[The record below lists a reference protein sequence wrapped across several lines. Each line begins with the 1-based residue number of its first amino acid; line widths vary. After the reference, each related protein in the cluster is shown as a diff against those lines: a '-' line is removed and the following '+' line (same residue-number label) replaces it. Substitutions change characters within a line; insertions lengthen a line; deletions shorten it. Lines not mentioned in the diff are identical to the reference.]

1 MPASSKSAL
10 STHLA
15 QTNTKAG
22 MIVNMKKRVL
32 VLAPHTDDG
41 EFGCG
46 GTIAKLIAEQTEVF
60 YAAFS
65 VCELSIPSHLPK
77 NILETEVKNATRVL
91 GIRNENLK
99 IFNYGVRTFQSNRQ
113 QILDDLVNLKAELEP
128 DLILMPSP
136 HDIHQDHSTIGAEGI
151 RAFKQISILGYE
163 LPWNNLTFHT
173 QSFVFLEEEHLNK
186 KIEALK
192 CYESQSNRAYA
203 NENFIRSLAI
213 IRGTQV
219 GVQFAEAFEVIRWI
233 IE

>member
-1 MPASSKSAL
+1 
-10 STHLA
+10 
-15 QTNTKAG
+15 
-22 MIVNMKKRVL
+22 MKKRIL

-46 GTIAKLIAEQTEVF
+46 GTIAKLIDDKAEVF

-77 NILETEVKNATRVL
+77 DILETEVKNATGVL
-91 GIRNENLK
+91 GIKSENLK
-99 IFNYGVRTFQSNRQ
+99 IFRYGVRTFESYRQ
-113 QILDDLVNLKAELEP
+113 QILDDLVCLRNDIEP

-136 HDIHQDHSTIGAEGI
+136 HDIHQDHYTIGLEGV

-163 LPWNNLTFHT
+163 LPWNNLTFNT

-192 CYESQSNRAYA
+192 CYQSQSNRIYA
-203 NENFIRSLAI
+203 NESFIRSLAI
-213 IRGTQV
+213 TRGTQI
-219 GVQFAEAFEVIRWI
+219 GVKFAEAFEVIRWI
-233 IE
+233 IQ

>member
-1 MPASSKSAL
+1 
-10 STHLA
+10 
-15 QTNTKAG
+15 
-22 MIVNMKKRVL
+22 MKKRIL

-46 GTIAKLIAEQTEVF
+46 GTIAKLIAAQAEVF

-77 NILETEVKNATRVL
+77 NILETEVKKATGVL
-91 GIRNENLK
+91 GIRSENLK
-99 IFNYGVRTFQSNRQ
+99 IFRYAVRNFESYRQ
-113 QILDDLVNLKAELEP
+113 QILDDLVGLRNEIEP

-136 HDIHQDHSTIGAEGI
+136 HDIHQDHCTIGLEGV

-163 LPWNNLTFHT
+163 LPWNNLIFNT

-192 CYESQSNRAYA
+192 CYQSQSNRVYA

-213 IRGTQV
+213 IRGTQI
-219 GVQFAEAFEVIRWI
+219 GVKFAEAFEVIRWI
-233 IE
+233 IQ

>member
-1 MPASSKSAL
+1 
-10 STHLA
+10 
-15 QTNTKAG
+15 
-22 MIVNMKKRVL
+22 MKKRIL

-46 GTIAKLIAEQTEVF
+46 GTIAKLIADKAEVF

-77 NILETEVKNATRVL
+77 NILEIEVKNATGLL
-91 GIRNENLK
+91 GIKSENLK
-99 IFNYGVRTFQSNRQ
+99 LFRYGVRNFESNRQ
-113 QILDDLVNLKAELEP
+113 QILDDLICLRNDIEP

-136 HDIHQDHSTIGAEGI
+136 HDIHQDHSTIGLEGV

-163 LPWNNLTFHT
+163 LPWNNLTFNT

-192 CYESQSNRAYA
+192 CYQSQSNRLYA
-203 NENFIRSLAI
+203 NEDFIRALALT
-213 IRGTQV
+213 RGTQI
-219 GVQFAEAFEVIRWI
+219 GARFAEAFEVIRWI
-233 IE
+233 IQ

>member
-1 MPASSKSAL
+1 
-10 STHLA
+10 
-15 QTNTKAG
+15 
-22 MIVNMKKRVL
+22 MKNRVL

-46 GTIAKLIAEQTEVF
+46 GTIAKLIADQAEVF

-77 NILETEVKNATRVL
+77 NILETEVKNATEVL

-99 IFNYGVRTFQSNRQ
+99 IFHYGVRTFESNRQ
-113 QILDDLVNLKAELEP
+113 HILDDLVNLNSEIEP
-128 DLILMPSP
+128 DLVLMPSP
-136 HDIHQDHSTIGAEGI
+136 HDIHQDHSTIGLEGI

-186 KIEALK
+186 KIEALR
-192 CYESQSNRAYA
+192 CYESQSDRVYA
-203 NENFIRSLAI
+203 NESFIRSLAI
-213 IRGTQV
+213 IRGTQI
-219 GVQFAEAFEVIRWI
+219 GVEYAEAFEVIRWI
-233 IE
+233 IQ

>member
-1 MPASSKSAL
+1 
-10 STHLA
+10 
-15 QTNTKAG
+15 
-22 MIVNMKKRVL
+22 MKKRIL

-46 GTIAKLIAEQTEVF
+46 GTIAKLIADQAEVF

-77 NILETEVKNATRVL
+77 NILETEVKKATGIL
-91 GIRNENLK
+91 GIKRENLK
-99 IFNYGVRTFQSNRQ
+99 IFRYAVRNFESHRQ
-113 QILDDLVNLKAELEP
+113 QILDDLVSLGNEIEP

-136 HDIHQDHSTIGAEGI
+136 HDIHQDHCTIGLEGV

-163 LPWNNLTFHT
+163 LPWNNLTFNT

-192 CYESQSNRAYA
+192 SYQSQSHRVYA
-203 NENFIRSLAI
+203 NESFIRSLAI
-213 IRGTQV
+213 IRGTQI
-219 GVQFAEAFEVIRWI
+219 GVKFAEAFEVIRWI
-233 IE
+233 IQ